1 MGSLDQPGRS
11 GHTRKVA
18 GGREQS
24 RCQRGH
30 TFRSFFLGSWHL
42 WPSPDLPTDPPA
54 EDLEDLKVAFEWHTA
69 SGELH
74 SSQNAGVSEWGY
86 RSLFKVDVPAYVPR
100 TFPRRPPWAIA
111 TQVLGCMLWGQKR
124 LGKLASAL
132 RISHKRGNHTT
143 ELGPKKSMS
152 VGSTERD
159 DMTSSLIPFHLL
171 LLHLSPTYGSGWCLS
186 HCSGFPGGTSG
197 KEPACWCWRWEMR
210 WDESLIPGL
219 GRSPGGVNGNPP
231 QYSCLEN
238 PIDRGA
244 WWATVYG
251 VAKSRTFWTL
261 SEPLKVKWMNWT
273 SGDFGRSQTSTHSM
287 LLHLPGRQAGS
298 PADSLPSVHRHWPE
312 MVLNSA
318 PKTIP
323 FKRECSTIIL
333 FDINFIIY
341 NSDWVR

>member
-1 MGSLDQPGRS
+1 MTWHRLWYLSISFCSISPPPMVLDGVWATVQASQVAPVVKNLPADAGD
-11 GHTRKVA
+11 TR
-18 GGREQS
+18 
-24 RCQRGH
+24 
-30 TFRSFFLGSWHL
+30 
-42 WPSPDLPTDPPA
+42 
-54 EDLEDLKVAFEWHTA
+54 
-69 SGELH
+69 
-74 SSQNAGVSEWGY
+74 
-86 RSLFKVDVPAYVPR
+86 
-100 TFPRRPPWAIA
+100 
-111 TQVLGCMLWGQKR
+111 
-124 LGKLASAL
+124 
-132 RISHKRGNHTT
+132 
-143 ELGPKKSMS
+143 
-152 VGSTERD
+152 
-159 DMTSSLIPFHLL
+159 
-171 LLHLSPTYGSGWCLS
+171 
-186 HCSGFPGGTSG
+186 
-197 KEPACWCWRWEMR
+197 
-210 WDESLIPGL
+210 DESLIPGL

-238 PIDRGA
+238 PIDRGV